1 MVVGVPAVTAAA
13 SLHHVAVVVVGVAAA
28 PGPGRHDVGG
38 VLEAVGENVRRR
50 FAQGLGDSM
59 GAAAAAI
66 TVAQAVLAQQV
77 AQGVVAEIPPVGA
90 DTVVG
95 GDAGQAVEQV
105 IFGGCLL
112 FHSSSDFHLI
122 ADAGRVAAGPVV
134 VKSAPE
140 RWKSTVAARK
150 LWEYGCIPFDWHRNW
165 KLFRGNI
172 NLWVSSIISSLC

>member
-1 MVVGVPAVTAAA
+1 MGVPAVAAAA

-28 PGPGRHDVGG
+28 TGPGRHDVGG

-50 FAQGLGDSM
+50 FALGPGDGM

-77 AQGVVAEIPPVGA
+77 AQGVVAEFPPVGA

-105 IFGGCLL
+105 IIGGCPL
-112 FHSSSDFHLI
+112 FPIPYSPSRSYLMGVFYPCSILAI
-122 ADAGRVAAGPVV
+122 ICS
-134 VKSAPE
+134 KSNYPA
-140 RWKSTVAARK
+140 T
-150 LWEYGCIPFDWHRNW
+150 L
-165 KLFRGNI
+165 
-172 NLWVSSIISSLC
+172 VSSP